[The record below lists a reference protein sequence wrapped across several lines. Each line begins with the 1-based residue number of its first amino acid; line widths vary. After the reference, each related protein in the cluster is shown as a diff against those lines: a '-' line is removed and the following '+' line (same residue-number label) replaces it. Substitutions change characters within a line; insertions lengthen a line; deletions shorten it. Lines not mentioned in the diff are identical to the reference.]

1 MKLKE
6 TKVVTTETLNYIRVY
21 DDVLSP
27 EFCSALIDK
36 FEECPNKYAGTVGPG
51 NPNEQNSVDTDVKRS
66 TDLLLSTDSNFEH
79 ESKVFFETNR
89 AYVQDYLEYLVSF
102 SQYNTPFINQKIVDS
117 GFQMQRTEP
126 DEFYH
131 WHNDSNVLEY
141 FTDRGIFHRFFT
153 YIFYMNDIDEE
164 NDGYTEFLDGTRIQ
178 PKRGRLVYFP
188 SNWCYLHRGVTPKN
202 QTKYIVTGWM
212 GNLHDDFQQGRPIEE
227 GPVQSQS
234 TSFMDNDFE

>member
-6 TKVVTTETLNYIRVY
+6 PKVITTETLNYVRVY
-21 DDVLSP
+21 DDVLSE
-27 EFCSALIDK
+27 EFCNDLIAK
-36 FEECPNKYAGTVGPG
+36 FEDNPNKHEGRVG
-51 NPNEQNSVDTDVKRS
+51 ETTMIDTDVKQS
-66 TDLLLSTDSNFEH
+66 TDLALH
-79 ESKVFFETNR
+79 EQPSFQEECKSLFLTNR
-89 AYVQDYLEYLVSF
+89 QYVQDYLEYLVSF
-102 SQYNTPFINQKIVDS
+102 SQWNTPFINEKIVDS

-126 DEFYH
+126 GQFYD
-131 WHNDSNVLEY
+131 WHDDSNISEHFV
-141 FTDRGIFHRFFT
+141 DRGVFHRFFT

-188 SNWCYLHRGVTPKN
+188 ANWCYKHRGCKPKN

-212 GNLHDDFQQGRPIEE
+212 GNLHPDFQQGRPVEE

-234 TSFMDNDFE
+234 TTFMDNDFE